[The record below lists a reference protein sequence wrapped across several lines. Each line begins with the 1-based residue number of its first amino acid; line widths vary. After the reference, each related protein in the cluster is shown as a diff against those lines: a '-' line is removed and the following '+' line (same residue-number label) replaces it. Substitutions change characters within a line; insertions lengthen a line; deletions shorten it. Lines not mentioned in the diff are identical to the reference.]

1 MKKGIALSLILL
13 LTMGLLS
20 ACTTESSTDSSAD
33 SSNAATDNIKFTATI
48 DEVSDTELLVTVLD
62 NANFDQARVNLD
74 GFDGLDFQPEVGQ
87 TIAVTITSQVG
98 MSMPPFVNPVSIQL
112 EK

>member
-48 DEVSDTELLVTVLD
+48 DEVSDSELLVTVLD
-62 NANFDQARVNLD
+62 NENFNQARINID

-87 TIAVTITSQVG
+87 TISVTVKNQV
-98 MSMPPFVNPVSIQL
+98 
-112 EK
+112 